1 MQYLPKEGSAEKG
14 FIKATPSVF
23 GPANHGDKLGT
34 WEAQY
39 EILYRSEKLQQWHS
53 YTWAYLG
60 LCLGKRALI
69 SVHITSIAQCK
80 QLSLQREN

>member
-1 MQYLPKEGSAEKG
+1 MQYLPNEGSLEIG

-39 EILYRSEKLQQWHS
+39 EILYRSEKLQQWQS
-53 YTWAYLG
+53 Y
-60 LCLGKRALI
+60 
-69 SVHITSIAQCK
+69 VHPGIPGPVPG
-80 QLSLQREN
+80 